1 MTRMFMKSK
10 ILLTIKILIIF
21 ILISFN
27 LKNIAMTSTFSE
39 EQTINIT
46 KNLRCLICQGQT
58 IHESNA
64 ELAEDIKK
72 LIREKISQG
81 ETDHQIK
88 EYLVE
93 KYGDWILMTPPFNS
107 LTYILW
113 SFPFL
118 ILIIGAFAIYRQK
131 RS

>member
-1 MTRMFMKSK
+1 MYK
-10 ILLTIKILIIF
+10 IIKIFLIMFWFQGYTVAEDQRAIELF
-21 ILISFN
+21 
-27 LKNIAMTSTFSE
+27 KE
-39 EQTINIT
+39 V
-46 KNLRCLICQGQT
+46 RCLVCQGQT

-64 ELAEDIKK
+64 ELAEDLKQ

-93 KYGDWILMTPPFNS
+93 RYGDWILMTPPFNS

-113 SFPFL
+113 SLPFL
-118 ILIIGAFAIYRQK
+118 IMIIGAIAIYRQK
-131 RS
+131 RGQA

>member
-1 MTRMFMKSK
+1 MIKTTK
-10 ILLTIKILIIF
+10 IFLLLF
-21 ILISFN
+21 LLESSA
-27 LKNIAMTSTFSE
+27 IAEDIRAIELFKE
-39 EQTINIT
+39 V
-46 KNLRCLICQGQT
+46 RCLVCQGQT

-81 ETDHQIK
+81 ETDRQIK

-118 ILIIGAFAIYRQK
+118 IMIIGAFAIYRQK
-131 RS
+131 RGQA

>member
-1 MTRMFMKSK
+1 MIETTK
-10 ILLTIKILIIF
+10 IFLLLFLLLSNALAEDIRAIELFK
-21 ILISFN
+21 
-27 LKNIAMTSTFSE
+27 E
-39 EQTINIT
+39 V
-46 KNLRCLICQGQT
+46 RCLVCQGQT

-81 ETDHQIK
+81 ETDRQIK

-118 ILIIGAFAIYRQK
+118 IMIIGAFAIYRQK
-131 RS
+131 RSQA

>member
-1 MTRMFMKSK
+1 MFWFQGYTVAEDQRAIELFK
-10 ILLTIKILIIF
+10 
-21 ILISFN
+21 
-27 LKNIAMTSTFSE
+27 E
-39 EQTINIT
+39 V
-46 KNLRCLICQGQT
+46 RCLVCQGQT

-64 ELAEDIKK
+64 ELAEDLKQ

-93 KYGDWILMTPPFNS
+93 RYGDWILMTPPFNS

-113 SFPFL
+113 SLPFL
-118 ILIIGAFAIYRQK
+118 IMIIGAIAIYRQK
-131 RS
+131 RGQA

>member
-1 MTRMFMKSK
+1 MIKPTK
-10 ILLTIKILIIF
+10 IFLFLFLLLSNALAEDIRAIELFK
-21 ILISFN
+21 
-27 LKNIAMTSTFSE
+27 E
-39 EQTINIT
+39 V
-46 KNLRCLICQGQT
+46 RCLVCQGQT

-118 ILIIGAFAIYRQK
+118 ILIIGAFAIYREK
-131 RS
+131 RSQA

>member
-1 MTRMFMKSK
+1 MIKTTNIF
-10 ILLTIKILIIF
+10 LLLFLLQSSALAEDIRAIELFK
-21 ILISFN
+21 
-27 LKNIAMTSTFSE
+27 E
-39 EQTINIT
+39 V
-46 KNLRCLICQGQT
+46 RCLVCQGQT

-81 ETDHQIK
+81 ETDRQIK

-93 KYGDWILMTPPFNS
+93 KYGDWILMTPPFNN

-131 RS
+131 RSQA

>member
-1 MTRMFMKSK
+1 MIR
-10 ILLTIKILIIF
+10 IIKIFLILF
-21 ILISFN
+21 LFQGYA
-27 LKNIAMTSTFSE
+27 IAEDTRAIELFKE
-39 EQTINIT
+39 V
-46 KNLRCLICQGQT
+46 RCLVCQGQT

-93 KYGDWILMTPPFNS
+93 RYGDWILMTPPFNS

-113 SFPFL
+113 SLPFF
-118 ILIIGAFAIYRQK
+118 IIIIGAIAIYRQK
-131 RS
+131 RSHA

>member
-1 MTRMFMKSK
+1 MIK
-10 ILLTIKILIIF
+10 TIKIFLLLFLLQSNALAKDIRAIELF
-21 ILISFN
+21 
-27 LKNIAMTSTFSE
+27 KE
-39 EQTINIT
+39 V
-46 KNLRCLICQGQT
+46 RCLVCQGQT

-81 ETDHQIK
+81 ETDRQIK

>member
-1 MTRMFMKSK
+1 MTK
-10 ILLTIKILIIF
+10 IIKIFL
-21 ILISFN
+21 LLLL
-27 LKNIAMTSTFSE
+27 LKSNAIAEDIRAIELFKE
-39 EQTINIT
+39 V
-46 KNLRCLICQGQT
+46 RCLVCQGQT

-81 ETDHQIK
+81 ETDQQIK
-88 EYLVE
+88 VYLVE
-93 KYGDWILMTPPFNS
+93 RYGDWILMTPPFNS

-113 SFPFL
+113 SLPFL

-131 RS
+131 SSQA

>member
-1 MTRMFMKSK
+1 MTK
-10 ILLTIKILIIF
+10 IIKIFLLLF
-21 ILISFN
+21 FLQNNAISEDPRAIELF
-27 LKNIAMTSTFSE
+27 KE
-39 EQTINIT
+39 V
-46 KNLRCLICQGQT
+46 RCLVCQGQT

-81 ETDHQIK
+81 ETDRQIK

-131 RS
+131 RSQA

>member
-1 MTRMFMKSK
+1 MIR
-10 ILLTIKILIIF
+10 IIKIFLILF
-21 ILISFN
+21 LFQGN
-27 LKNIAMTSTFSE
+27 AIAEDTRAIELFKE
-39 EQTINIT
+39 V
-46 KNLRCLICQGQT
+46 RCLVCQGQP

-81 ETDHQIK
+81 ETDRQIK

-118 ILIIGAFAIYRQK
+118 IMIIGAFAIYRQK
-131 RS
+131 RSQA

>member
-1 MTRMFMKSK
+1 MTK
-10 ILLTIKILIIF
+10 IIKIFLLLF
-21 ILISFN
+21 LLQN
-27 LKNIAMTSTFSE
+27 NAIAEDPRAIELFKE
-39 EQTINIT
+39 V
-46 KNLRCLICQGQT
+46 RCLVCQGQT

-64 ELAEDIKK
+64 ELAEDIKN

-81 ETDHQIK
+81 ETDRQIK

-118 ILIIGAFAIYRQK
+118 IMIIGAFAIFRQK
-131 RS
+131 RGKA

>member
-1 MTRMFMKSK
+1 MTK
-10 ILLTIKILIIF
+10 IIKIFL
-21 ILISFN
+21 LLLLLQN
-27 LKNIAMTSTFSE
+27 NTIAEDARAIELFKE
-39 EQTINIT
+39 V
-46 KNLRCLICQGQT
+46 RCLVCQGQT

-64 ELAEDIKK
+64 ELAEDIKN

-81 ETDHQIK
+81 ETDRQIK

-113 SFPFL
+113 SFPFF
-118 ILIIGAFAIYRQK
+118 IMIIGAFAIYRQK
-131 RS
+131 KGQA

>member
-1 MTRMFMKSK
+1 MIK
-10 ILLTIKILIIF
+10 TIKIFLLLF
-21 ILISFN
+21 LLQSN
-27 LKNIAMTSTFSE
+27 AIAEDIRAIELFKE
-39 EQTINIT
+39 V
-46 KNLRCLICQGQT
+46 RCLVCQGLT
-58 IHESNA
+58 LHESNA

-93 KYGDWILMTPPFNS
+93 RYGDWILMTPPLNS

-118 ILIIGAFAIYRQK
+118 IMIIGAIVIYRQK
-131 RS
+131 RGQA

>member
-1 MTRMFMKSK
+1 MIKTTKVF
-10 ILLTIKILIIF
+10 LLLFLLQSSALAEDIRAIELFK
-21 ILISFN
+21 
-27 LKNIAMTSTFSE
+27 E
-39 EQTINIT
+39 V
-46 KNLRCLICQGQT
+46 RCLVCQGQT

-107 LTYILW
+107 LTYVLW

-118 ILIIGAFAIYRQK
+118 IMIIGAFAIYRQK
-131 RS
+131 RGQV

>member
-1 MTRMFMKSK
+1 MIK
-10 ILLTIKILIIF
+10 TIKIFLLLF
-21 ILISFN
+21 FLQSSA
-27 LKNIAMTSTFSE
+27 IAEDTRAIELFKE
-39 EQTINIT
+39 V
-46 KNLRCLICQGQT
+46 RCLVCQGQT

-81 ETDHQIK
+81 ETDRQIK

-118 ILIIGAFAIYRQK
+118 ILIIGAFVIYRQK
-131 RS
+131 RSQA